1 MPGPTGPSN
10 DRLCHLDEYM
20 STGSLGMP
28 VLQGTSRP
36 MRKQRKA
43 LGLPQT
49 NPPARYAW
57 TRWTLKEEF
66 WRRFQSFWADNAPQQ
81 YRDLSIGLDRR
92 PHELFFPRATLGRLL
107 AAWSGHG
114 DFAQY
119 HERFGHEDAKF
130 ECLCGRPKTPHHFYY
145 CWEGHKASPQPW
157 RSQQVDEILRSK
169 SGTRDIHEWLQRSHF
184 YCTICAAH

>member
-169 SGTRDIHEWLQRSHF
+169 SGTRDIHEWLL
-184 YCTICAAH
+184 